1 MDIQLSLGNSNPRK
15 PQGSI
20 YIAAFYFFSP
30 LASYLFNDL
39 KDGAHFNNELCILLY
54 GNTPLVLGLNERVD
68 SKFGL
73 ERWVLIKQAVQS
85 ICPYDCISENVGI
98 ARRWG

>member
-1 MDIQLSLGNSNPRK
+1 MNIQLSLGNSNPRK

-20 YIAAFYFFSP
+20 YIASLYLFSP

-39 KDGAHFNNELCILLY
+39 KDGAHLTMNYVFFLY
-54 GNTPLVLGLNERVD
+54 GNTPLVLDLHERVD

-73 ERWVLIKQAVQS
+73 ERRVLIKQVVKS
-85 ICPYDCISENVGI
+85 ICLFDYISENVGI

>member
-1 MDIQLSLGNSNPRK
+1 MNIQLSLSNSNPRK

-39 KDGAHFNNELCILLY
+39 KDGAHLTMNYVFFCTETRPLC
-54 GNTPLVLGLNERVD
+54 
-68 SKFGL
+68 
-73 ERWVLIKQAVQS
+73 WA
-85 ICPYDCISENVGI
+85 
-98 ARRWG
+98 